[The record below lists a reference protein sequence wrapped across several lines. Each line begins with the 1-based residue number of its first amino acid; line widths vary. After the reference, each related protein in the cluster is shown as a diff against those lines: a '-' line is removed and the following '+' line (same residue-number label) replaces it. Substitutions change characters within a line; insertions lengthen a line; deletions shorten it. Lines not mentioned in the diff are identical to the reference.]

1 MKPKT
6 KMVKISQAI
15 DATKNCLGENG
26 PIEKEAIMMVQD
38 LNGATISEGD
48 AMLAS
53 QIARERA
60 KEARRMKMAI
70 GGGTK

>member
-60 KEARRMKMAI
+60 KEARRLKMAN
-70 GGGTK
+70 GGSTK

>member
-1 MKPKT
+1 M
-6 KMVKISQAI
+6 MKISQAI

-26 PIEKEAIMMVQD
+26 PIEKEAIMMIQD
-38 LNGATISEGD
+38 LKGATISEGD

-60 KEARRMKMAI
+60 KEVRRRKMAN
-70 GGGTK
+70 GGSTK